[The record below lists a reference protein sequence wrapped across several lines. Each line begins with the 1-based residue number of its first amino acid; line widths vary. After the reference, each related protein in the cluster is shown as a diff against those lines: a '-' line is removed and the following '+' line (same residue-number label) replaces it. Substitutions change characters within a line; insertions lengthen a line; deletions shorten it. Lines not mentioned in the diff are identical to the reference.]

1 MENKGKEV
9 EDFEKGVLDISVPI
23 RAMLQIRR
31 QRKSTEEDEAR
42 EELLIEV
49 YKKNVMVQTVEGGN
63 DKNREISEN

>member
-1 MENKGKEV
+1 
-9 EDFEKGVLDISVPI
+9 
-23 RAMLQIRR
+23 MLQIRR

-49 YKKNVMVQTVEGGN
+49 YKTNVMVQTVEGGN